1 MTLYCHRVTEI
12 VESRTANFGRD
23 TDGPGMSDAP
33 PAPSLS
39 DILESFGPVHAVPL
53 SRIQSLTAK
62 TMTRNWTTIPHV
74 THFDQIDVT
83 DLEAVR
89 HARNGG
95 PGQKLSP
102 TPFLVKAV
110 AATLQRL
117 PRFNA
122 AFDAAGN
129 QLVLRDYVNVGLAI
143 DTPGGLVIGVIR
155 SCDAKS
161 VDEIGAEAAAL
172 AQKARTKGLSLSD
185 MSGGGFTVS
194 ALGPLGGTGF
204 TPIINA
210 PEVAILGVSRI
221 CNTPCRAPD
230 GDLAWRSFAPVAL
243 SYDHRAING
252 ADAGRFMGTLQIELE
267 ALAATFAAPASAG

>member
-1 MTLYCHRVTEI
+1 
-12 VESRTANFGRD
+12 
-23 TDGPGMSDAP
+23 MSDAP
-33 PAPSLS
+33 PAPTLS
-39 DILESFGPVHAVPL
+39 DILESFGQVHAEPL

-62 TMTRNWTTIPHV
+62 AMVRNWTTIPHV

-83 DLEAVR
+83 ELEAVR
-89 HARNGG
+89 QAGNAAR
-95 PGQKLSP
+95 GQKLSP

-110 AATLQRL
+110 AATLQRQ

-122 AFDAAGN
+122 ALDTAGN
-129 QLVLRDYVNVGLAI
+129 QLVLRDYVNIGLAI
-143 DTPGGLVIGVIR
+143 DTPNGLVIGVIR
-155 SCDAKS
+155 GCDVKT

-185 MSGGGFTVS
+185 MSGSGFTVS

-204 TPIINA
+204 TPIING

-221 CNTPCRAPD
+221 CDAPCRAAD
-230 GDLAWRSFAPVAL
+230 GTLAWRSLAPVAL

-252 ADAGRFMGTLQIELE
+252 ADAGRFMATLQAELS
-267 ALAATFAAPASAG
+267 ALVNTFAAPAG